1 MLSRHHIG
9 MRKPKCV
16 ALLLALAALIACS
29 KPPAPVVHE
38 SNDIDRV
45 TYKAPKV
52 DHFTLQKTFAVTKS
66 AKFEFQV
73 PPHVAIPKFSGTF
86 HASLKDAATGKAGDQ
101 PGEVDF
107 LLLTPDQYAAH
118 QQGGSGEAI
127 DSAMQSS
134 SHGSSVVLSPTFN
147 DPQTYTIIFRNNS
160 SEPKVV
166 AADFTADFSN

>member
-1 MLSRHHIG
+1 
-9 MRKPKCV
+9 MRKPTCAAV
-16 ALLLALAALIACS
+16 LLTLAAFTACTQ
-29 KPPAPVVHE
+29 PATPVIQE
-38 SNDIDRV
+38 RNDIDRV

-52 DHFTLQKTFAVTKS
+52 DHFTLQKKFSLTKS
-66 AKFEFQV
+66 AKFDFKI

-86 HASLKDAATGKAGDQ
+86 HASLKDAATGNASDQ
-101 PGEVDF
+101 PGKVDF
-107 LLLTPDQYAAH
+107 LLLTPDQYAAY
-118 QQGGSGEAI
+118 QQGGSGDAI